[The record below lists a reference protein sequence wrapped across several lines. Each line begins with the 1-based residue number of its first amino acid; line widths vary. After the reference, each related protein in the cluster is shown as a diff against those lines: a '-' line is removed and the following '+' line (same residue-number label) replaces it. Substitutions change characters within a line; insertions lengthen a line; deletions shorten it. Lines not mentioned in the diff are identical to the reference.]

1 MIKKFFKK
9 ENGAI
14 TLFVLLAMLFFL
26 IVIFSVFISTSNKKQ
41 SQISEIDEIKKEY
54 EQSVNNIDAIYN
66 NALTVSNVLKV
77 GDVVRYDTGNP
88 NVGDNGVI
96 DCIVLYDTA
105 YNRENGTNYGT
116 QIISED
122 IIGNPITIGV
132 SNDFISCTNS
142 YNNALKILYDE
153 AQKYLNTDYATTARC
168 VGSKPDD
175 PDWDMTENEA
185 GFYTKEVAE
194 SKREYQSYLETNGW
208 YNIFK
213 NGDTNYTIDWTQM
226 GTITNRNIKV
236 ASDDYW
242 VASRNV
248 IIGSTQSGF
257 LVRDVNTSGE
267 FSSRYGGLL
276 TLSSQGTRLILSLSL
291 GFRPVFTLKSDINI
305 SGGNGN
311 ALTPYT
317 LAP

>member
-1 MIKKFFKK
+1 MNKDEKIEAKLREKNRKEKEKLDRQRQKDLIREEKERRRNSFGYKFKTFIYTIIF
-9 ENGAI
+9 AI
-14 TLFVLLAMLFFL
+14 IL
-26 IVIFSVFISTSNKKQ
+26 IVIAFFGLKYYLNDKLDKLYNEEMSYYLNEGKNLLNDKKFED
-41 SQISEIDEIKKEY
+41 SINMFKKVEK
-54 EQSVNNIDAIYN
+54 ES
-66 NALTVSNVLKV
+66 S
-77 GDVVRYDTGNP
+77 
-88 NVGDNGVI
+88 
-96 DCIVLYDTA
+96 
-105 YNRENGTNYGT
+105 
-116 QIISED
+116 
-122 IIGNPITIGV
+122 
-132 SNDFISCTNS
+132 
-142 YNNALKILYDE
+142 LYDE

-194 SKREYQSYLETNGW
+194 SKREYQSYLATNGW

-226 GTITNRNIKV
+226 GTITSRNIKV

-305 SGGNGN
+305 SGGNGS

>member
-1 MIKKFFKK
+1 MKKKFFRK

-54 EQSVNNIDAIYN
+54 EQYVNNIDAIYN
-66 NALTVSNVLKV
+66 SVLTVSTILKV

-88 NVGDNGVI
+88 NVGDNGMI

-105 YNRENGTNYGT
+105 YNKKNGTDYGT

-122 IIGNPITIGV
+122 IIGNRITLGV
-132 SNDFISCTNS
+132 DNDFISCTNS

-153 AQKYLNTDYATTARC
+153 AQKYLNTNYATTARC

-175 PDWDMTENEA
+175 PDWDTTENEA

-194 SKREYQSYLETNGW
+194 SKKEYQNYLETNGW
-208 YNIFK
+208 YNVFK
-213 NGDTNYTIDWTQM
+213 NGDTNYMIDWTQM
-226 GTITNRNIKV
+226 GTITNRNIKA

-242 VASRNV
+242 VASRNAM
-248 IIGSTQSGF
+248 IGSTQSGF

-267 FSSRYGGLL
+267 FSNRYGGLL
-276 TLSSQGTRLILSLSL
+276 TLSSQGTRLIISLSL

-305 SGGNGN
+305 SGGNGS

-317 LAP
+317 LSP

>member
-1 MIKKFFKK
+1 MIKKFLRK

-66 NALTVSNVLKV
+66 SALTVSNVLKV

-175 PDWDMTENEA
+175 PDWDTTKNEA

-226 GTITNRNIKV
+226 GTITSRNIKV

-305 SGGNGN
+305 SGGNGS

>member
-1 MIKKFFKK
+1 MKKKFFRK

-66 NALTVSNVLKV
+66 SVLTVSTILKV

-88 NVGDNGVI
+88 NVGDNGMI

-105 YNRENGTNYGT
+105 YNKKNGTDYGT

-122 IIGNPITIGV
+122 IIGNRITLGV
-132 SNDFISCTNS
+132 DNDFISCTNS

-153 AQKYLNTDYATTARC
+153 AQKYLNTNYATTARC

-175 PDWDMTENEA
+175 PDWDTTENEA

-194 SKREYQSYLETNGW
+194 SKKEYQNYLETNGW
-208 YNIFK
+208 YNVFK
-213 NGDTNYTIDWTQM
+213 NGDTNYMIDWTQM
-226 GTITNRNIKV
+226 GTITNRNIKA

-242 VASRNV
+242 VASRNAM
-248 IIGSTQSGF
+248 IGSTQSGF

-267 FSSRYGGLL
+267 FSNRYGGLL
-276 TLSSQGTRLILSLSL
+276 TLSSQGTRLIISLSL

-305 SGGNGN
+305 SGGNGS

-317 LAP
+317 LSP